1 LFPDK
6 ISHYVDKPV
15 LYAYLLKYVNQNRN
29 TLETMKLETYTDEFR
44 LSDLNVNQLRQH
56 LFDYQKLLPALQLY
70 IKAGIAKCNWQYDGF
85 YKVLLSED
93 TELKKANF
101 YAPKAQKTIQNLSAR
116 QSQSNS
122 NKMN

>member
-1 LFPDK
+1 
-6 ISHYVDKPV
+6 
-15 LYAYLLKYVNQNRN
+15 LKYVNQNRN

-56 LFDYQKLLPALQLY
+56 LFDFGVKLPEKEYQKLLPALQLY